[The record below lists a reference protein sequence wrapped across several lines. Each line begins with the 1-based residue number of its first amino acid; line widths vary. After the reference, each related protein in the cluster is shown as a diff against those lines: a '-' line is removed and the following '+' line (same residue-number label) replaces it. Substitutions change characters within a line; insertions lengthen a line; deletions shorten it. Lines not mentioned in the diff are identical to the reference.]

1 MNELNRYSNAL
12 RQTLQTLLAG
22 AAATARA
29 LSLPL
34 SRGKCVFIVL
44 DDDDGWEYGM
54 LDVECAS
61 FFLFRPSLREYTS
74 DPS

>member
-22 AAATARA
+22 AAAA
-29 LSLPL
+29 LPL

-54 LDVECAS
+54 LEVECAS

>member
-22 AAATARA
+22 AAAARA

-44 DDDDGWEYGM
+44 DDDGWEYGM